1 MSAIGAVF
9 CRDGGGPPRGRL
21 AAMSAAL
28 RGFGARTVHRRTGPT
43 GLVRTVS
50 AGLAPEDACDPGIV
64 EAGGGRLLLFDGCLH
79 HRQDLAAA
87 LGVGQGAARDW
98 ADSALFAR
106 AWERWGEDSLVRA
119 EGEFA
124 AVVWDPAHYTLT
136 VFCSPLLAPPL
147 FFAIDRR
154 RAIVA
159 TAPRAIFAW
168 GDLPRRLDDA
178 YLAGSMALV
187 YGDARASFWRHVR
200 SLAPGETLTVSPD
213 SERIRRH
220 YDLAA
225 RVRPVR
231 LPRDSDYLEAANEH
245 LRRAVADAMPP
256 PTASPSVLL
265 SGGLD
270 STTVAVAA
278 LELLEGKPGRAPLVS
293 FTAVPEPGWDGRV
306 PRGQVGD
313 EGPLVRRLQEAYPAL
328 DARFVDAAGLGPG
341 HALERMI
348 ERAEAPPLSP
358 ANQPWLHECLRRSRA
373 AGRRTVLTG
382 QSGNATFSFGGAPR
396 LASLLGAGRW
406 RTLLREAAALPHGRL
421 GPLRPIL
428 KLAVPSYLPAWM
440 RPPAN
445 ARLLRH
451 RHWRRYSAIH
461 PAFARDMRLEET
473 TRQRGLGLYSSVG
486 RSCLEA
492 QVRILQNPI
501 RQGPRRWTS
510 LALAAI
516 HDLAL
521 RDPLGDRRLVEWCLG
536 LPDEQYL
543 HRGQSRRLVR
553 RLMRNRLPAEVLAAP
568 FGRQAAD
575 RHLRIGRNLHRI
587 RDRFEGWR
595 ADPEVAGRL
604 DLDRLLRVLDTWPD
618 RTPLSPADHPEW
630 AFIYNGV
637 ERAFATGH
645 FIRWATG
652 AQGRAHRE

>member
-1 MSAIGAVF
+1 M
-9 CRDGGGPPRGRL
+9 
-21 AAMSAAL
+21 
-28 RGFGARTVHRRTGPT
+28 
-43 GLVRTVS
+43 
-50 AGLAPEDACDPGIV
+50 
-64 EAGGGRLLLFDGCLH
+64 
-79 HRQDLAAA
+79 
-87 LGVGQGAARDW
+87 GVGQSAARDW

-106 AWERWGEDSLVRA
+106 AWERWSEDSLVRA

-124 AVVWDPAHYTLT
+124 AVAWDPAHRTLT
-136 VFCSPLLAPPL
+136 VLCSPLLAPPL

-178 YLAGSMALV
+178 YLAGSMASV
-187 YGDARASFWRHVR
+187 YGDARASYWRHVR
-200 SLAPGETLTVSPD
+200 SLAPGETLEVSPD

-231 LPRDSDYLEAANEH
+231 LPSDSACLEAANEH
-245 LRRAVADAMPP
+245 LQRAVADAMPP
-256 PTASPSVLL
+256 DASPSVLL

-270 STTVAVAA
+270 STTVAVTA
-278 LELLEGKPGRAPLVS
+278 LDLLEGRPGCAPLVS

-328 DARFVDAAGLGPG
+328 DARFVDAAGLGPD

-348 ERAEAPPLSP
+348 ERAEAPPLSA

-382 QSGNATFSFGGAPR
+382 QSGNATFSFGGLPR

-421 GPLRPIL
+421 GPLHPIL
-428 KLAVPSYLPAWM
+428 RFAVPSYLPAWM
-440 RPPAN
+440 RPPGN
-445 ARLLRH
+445 ARLGRIG
-451 RHWRRYSAIH
+451 HWRRYSAIH
-461 PAFARDMRLEET
+461 PAFARDMRVEET
-473 TRQRGLGLYSSVG
+473 ARQRGMGLYSSVG
-486 RSCLEA
+486 RSCLET
-492 QVRILQNPI
+492 QMRILQNPI

-510 LALAAI
+510 LALATI
-516 HDLAL
+516 HDLAW

-543 HRGQSRRLVR
+543 HRGQLRRLVL

-568 FGRQAAD
+568 LGRQAAD
-575 RHLRIGRNLHRI
+575 RHLRIGRNLHRV
-587 RDRFEGWR
+587 RGRFEDWR

-630 AFIYNGV
+630 ALVQSGV
-637 ERAFATGH
+637 DRALATGH